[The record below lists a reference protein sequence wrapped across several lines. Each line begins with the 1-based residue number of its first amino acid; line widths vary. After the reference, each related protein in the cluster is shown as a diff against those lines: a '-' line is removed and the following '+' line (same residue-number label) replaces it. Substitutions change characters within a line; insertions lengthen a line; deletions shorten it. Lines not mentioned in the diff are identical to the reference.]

1 MKLIGDAVVQ
11 FCLDHQKYFVFEM
24 FFFGK
29 PRGKACDVLVV
40 IFFWDVPMVK
50 FSTINNSR
58 GLEEMYKPRICVHYN
73 RENAPPHK
81 ELIQAIKFNRHSATS
96 TIFMGQPWFWAFV
109 GYTCL
114 NC

>member
-1 MKLIGDAVVQ
+1 
-11 FCLDHQKYFVFEM
+11 
-24 FFFGK
+24 
-29 PRGKACDVLVV
+29 
-40 IFFWDVPMVK
+40 MVK
-50 FSTINNSR
+50 FSAINNSR
-58 GLEEMYKPRICVHYN
+58 DLEEMYKPRICVHYN

-81 ELIQAIKFNRHSATS
+81 ELIQAITFNRHSAAS